1 MKQIEYLFITE
12 VNNDE
17 KMRKT
22 LNKYMTVLHYADKN
36 LILLSGAD
44 SGISLFFYLLL
55 FVVDTLVRKTSA
67 SIRLVF
73 LIGNAIVKLLLE
85 TKRKEKNKH
94 RWVILLAKSK
104 LNSIEKVISKA
115 LIDSDVS
122 NDEFILMISGEQ
134 NFQTERKDQSI
145 RRPAG

>member
-122 NDEFILMISGEQ
+122 NDEIILMISGEQ

>member
-12 VNNDE
+12 VNNGE